1 MNTLLLFLGGSF
13 LVIGVQ
19 FFRGKWLWL
28 MDGNLLGD
36 DQGEINSAGA
46 IKAGKW
52 TSPGVIICGVSL
64 ICLVFDGYWFWEI
77 LGISLLIIS
86 GLYFVFL
93 VVIAYIYWAKS

>member
-1 MNTLLLFLGGSF
+1 MSILLLFFGGSF

-28 MDGNLLGD
+28 MAGNLLGD

-77 LGISLLIIS
+77 LGISLLNNKWTILCVS
-86 GLYFVFL
+86 CGDCLYL
-93 VVIAYIYWAKS
+93 LG